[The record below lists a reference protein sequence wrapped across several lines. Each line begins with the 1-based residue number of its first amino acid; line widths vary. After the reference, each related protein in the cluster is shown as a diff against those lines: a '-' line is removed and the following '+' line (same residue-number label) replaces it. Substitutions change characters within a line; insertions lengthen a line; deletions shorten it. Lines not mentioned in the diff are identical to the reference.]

1 MSVVGSLV
9 GGILGSGAANSAA
22 NVQSQAAQKAQQ
34 LELQNQQAAQGSQA
48 SATAANVAAE
58 QPYQQLGQT
67 AAGGLNTLL
76 SNGFQAPTLAQAEQT
91 PGYQFQLQQGTN
103 AINENAAANGTLMS
117 GNTGKALQQ
126 YGQNLGQ
133 TAYQQ
138 TYQNALNSYM
148 ANYQSLMGGT
158 GAGLSSTAT
167 MGQLGQAGAQ
177 NLANVDLTGGAQQ
190 AGQINNAA
198 AARAAG
204 IMGSANA
211 WSNAAGGMASGLTS
225 GLGNL
230 DTTGSSSLGEQVG
243 NFFGS

>member
-1 MSVVGSLV
+1 MSFVSNIV
-9 GGILGSGAANSAA
+9 GGILGGNAAGEAG
-22 NVQSQAAQKAQQ
+22 QIGSQAAQQAQA

-48 SATAANVAAE
+48 TATSTNVANE

-67 AAGGLNTLL
+67 SAGNLNQLL
-76 SNGFQAPTLAQAEQT
+76 SQGFTAPTLQQAEQT

-133 TAYQQ
+133 SAYQQ

-158 GAGLSSTAT
+158 QAGQTAVSEQ
-167 MGQLGQAGAQ
+167 GQLGQAGAQ
-177 NLANVDLTGGAQQ
+177 NLAYVDLTGGQQQAQQ
-190 AGQINNAA
+190 LNNAA
-198 AARAAG
+198 AAQAQG
-204 IMGSANA
+204 ILGSNQA
-211 WSNAAGGMASGLTS
+211 WQTAISGMSGALGNVDTS
-225 GLGNL
+225 G
-230 DTTGSSSLGEQVG
+230 GSSLLEMGGQLLGM
-243 NFFGS
+243 